1 MSLEGL
7 GLQGAPAAQFYQAP
21 LCEIQVVRIFPA
33 LLSSPASQDGL
44 YHLMGLEVLTN
55 LFEDVLGQAIGRLRV
70 WVLHLGD
77 EAKGFGNP
85 NSCPKPYGD
94 GFRLQ

>member
-7 GLQGAPAAQFYQAP
+7 GLQGAPGARFYQAP

-33 LLSSPASQDGL
+33 LLSSPASPDCL

-55 LFEDVLGQAIGRLRV
+55 LFEEIPGWAIV
-70 WVLHLGD
+70 WLEGVG
-77 EAKGFGNP
+77 P
-85 NSCPKPYGD
+85 T
-94 GFRLQ
+94 FRR